1 VHLLRLAAV
10 FLRVGVLNELQ
21 YRVNFFLQ
29 VFESLVA
36 LGTGLVGLALV
47 FAHTDDLAG
56 WSRAELLVVMG
67 VHILMGGV
75 ILAIILL
82 AVLLVGILFAVNNQQ
97 SMPLNLIWVE
107 LPAASLSVWL
117 LGALACGVLLGMLA
131 MSGVYLRLRTLLT
144 RAQRHNQQQRKE
156 LDRLRVQELKELP

>member
-1 VHLLRLAAV
+1 MRWLK
-10 FLRVGVLNELQ
+10 
-21 YRVNFFLQ
+21 
-29 VFESLVA
+29 
-36 LGTGLVGLALV
+36 
-47 FAHTDDLAG
+47 
-56 WSRAELLVVMG
+56 
-67 VHILMGGV
+67 GV
-75 ILAIILL
+75 ILATILL
-82 AVLLVGILFAVNNQQ
+82 AVLLIGILFAVNNQQ
-97 SMPLNLIWVE
+97 SMPLNLIWLE